1 MVISENIIPH
11 MEYKM
16 IDLNAM
22 TVFAKVAECG
32 GFSRAGER
40 LAMPVSTVSRKVV
53 ELEKAL
59 GVRLL
64 ERSTRS
70 VRLTEIG
77 ESYFRQCQRGLQELE
92 AANLS
97 IEDRQQEV
105 SGVLRLSVP
114 PSISE
119 GLFVPIIAA
128 FQRSYPKARV
138 HVFVTERTVD
148 LIADGVDLTIRI
160 GELADSAL
168 SARRILTYRHILL
181 ASPDYLKRHG
191 MPLSP
196 DELAGHRLLAFGAL
210 GRPVDWTFARAAEIV
225 TVRVEPHFQ
234 INDYLAI
241 QKAAIEGQGI
251 GDMPA
256 ILCGPALRHG
266 SLTPVMADWR
276 SPSVDLSAIHV
287 ATRNMSRLV
296 RLFLDHCAASMRR
309 QVDQEAV
316 DD

>member
-1 MVISENIIPH
+1 
-11 MEYKM
+11 M

-22 TVFAKVAECG
+22 AVFAKVAECS

-40 LAMPVSTVSRKVV
+40 LDMPVSTVSRKVV

-70 VRLTEIG
+70 IRLTEIG
-77 ESYFRQCQRGLQELE
+77 ESYFRRCQRGLEELE

-105 SGVLRLSVP
+105 SGVLRMSVP
-114 PSISE
+114 PSLSE
-119 GLFVPIIAA
+119 GLFVPIIAE

-138 HVFVTERTVD
+138 HVFVTDRNVD
-148 LIADGVDLTIRI
+148 LIADGVDLTIRV
-160 GELADSAL
+160 GDLADSAL
-168 SARRILTYRHILL
+168 SARRLLTYRHLLL
-181 ASPDYLKRHG
+181 ASPDYVKRHG
-191 MPLSP
+191 MPRSP
-196 DELAGHRLLAFGAL
+196 DELAEHRLLAFGAL
-210 GRPVDWTFARAAEIV
+210 GLAVKWTFAREAENV
-225 TVRVEPHFQ
+225 TVPVEPHLQ
-234 INDYLAI
+234 INDYLGI

-251 GDMPA
+251 GELPA
-256 ILCGPALRHG
+256 ILCGAALRHG
-266 SLTPVMADWR
+266 SLVPVMAEWR

-296 RLFLDHCAASMRR
+296 RLFIDHCVASMRR
-309 QVDQEAV
+309 KVDQEAV
-316 DD
+316 DG